1 MRAQLPINAPDGVK
15 AEPGGQ
21 RQSFRLCRVALP
33 VPPGGSLPPG
43 APSPELRAGRLA
55 FANDI
60 SVRGDVSRLDEG
72 GGMGQTEARAHVR
85 PTDSRDRQRRAPFQ
99 PPPAAV
105 ISSAI
110 PSKSSRMRTDQIAT
124 AAISS
129 RSIRRRSRSPIA
141 PTFGVASVPS
151 TWRTKLRAPRF
162 QSLDGSPR
170 RDGLGSGCRPG
181 LAGGLRRVPERG
193 PAPQFRQRVPSAG
206 ERGPLSR

>member
-1 MRAQLPINAPDGVK
+1 M
-15 AEPGGQ
+15 
-21 RQSFRLCRVALP
+21 RVALP

-60 SVRGDVSRLDEG
+60 SVRGDVSRRDEG
-72 GGMGQTEARAHVR
+72 GGTGQTEARTQVR
-85 PTDSRDRQRRAPFQ
+85 PTDGRDRQRPTPFQ

-110 PSKSSRMRTDQIAT
+110 PSKSSRMRIDQIAT
-124 AAISS
+124 AATSS
-129 RSIRRRSRSPIA
+129 SSIRRRSRSPIA

-170 RDGLGSGCRPG
+170 RDGLQVCRRG
-181 LAGGLRRVPERG
+181 FAGGRAEGQRPELAPAARSLGRRTRSSQ
-193 PAPQFRQRVPSAG
+193 PASAAA
-206 ERGPLSR
+206 